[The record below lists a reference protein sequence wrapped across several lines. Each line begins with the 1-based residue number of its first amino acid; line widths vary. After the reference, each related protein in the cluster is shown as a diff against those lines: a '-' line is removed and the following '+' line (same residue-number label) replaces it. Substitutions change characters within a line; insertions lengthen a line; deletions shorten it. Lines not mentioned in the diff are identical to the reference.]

1 MSTGK
6 TKIEEKGRAASAFLQ
21 GERRKAL
28 ASAKIASGFSG
39 GAFPRYLLI
48 DKNFSAAC
56 RKTQNAV

>member
-28 ASAKIASGFSG
+28 ASAKIASAFRVEHSRVIFS
-39 GAFPRYLLI
+39 
-48 DKNFSAAC
+48 
-56 RKTQNAV
+56 